1 MVEPIILG
9 VGILENAKDCCCC
22 CCCAHDIPETIAGN
36 MNGNLYYDDDDD
48 RRYLA
53 VSVGIFSIVRIV
65 RPAQLL
71 VSASEYVIPDKE
83 CISPRGEDPCSVFRA
98 MAFPISE
105 FTCGTVTA
113 PQHNLDK
120 GSGGKCGC

>member
-1 MVEPIILG
+1 MLG
-9 VGILENAKDCCCC
+9 VGVFETPNECCCC
-22 CCCAHDIPETIAGN
+22 QCCAHDIPETIAHT
-36 MNGNLYYDDDDD
+36 MNGNLYCDDDDD

-83 CISPRGEDPCSVFRA
+83 CLSPLNDDPCSVFRS

-105 FTCGTVTA
+105 FTCGTSTTA
-113 PQHNLDK
+113 PHPHEK
-120 GSGGKCGC
+120 VSGGKCGC

>member
-9 VGILENAKDCCCC
+9 VSVLENVNDCCCP
-22 CCCAHDIPETIAGN
+22 CCCAHDIPETIAGT
-36 MNGNLYYDDDDD
+36 MNGNLYHDDDD

-65 RPAQLL
+65 RPAQLIIN
-71 VSASEYVIPDKE
+71 AGEYVIPDKE
-83 CISPRGEDPCSVFRA
+83 CISPREDDPCSVFRA

-105 FTCGTVTA
+105 FACAGPSTGA
-113 PQHNLDK
+113 QNNHDK